1 MGNYRN
7 TITYRQAAEIY
18 QLTKEF
24 TKKYLHPIRDSRLI
38 DQMNSSAR
46 SMKQNQAE
54 GALRNSLKA
63 LIEFLGFARASGE
76 ELLEDYLDLAR
87 EWKIPI
93 SRPSFL
99 SSSSLSSKSS
109 KSSLSSDLNFLIDL
123 VTRTNYLLDRQR
135 RALEKHFIEHGGH
148 SENLAEKRR
157 KIRGY

>member
-7 TITYRQAAEIY
+7 TITYRQAVEIY

-99 SSSSLSSKSS
+99 SS
-109 KSSLSSDLNFLIDL
+109 DLNFLIDL

-157 KIRGY
+157 KFRGY

>member
-99 SSSSLSSKSS
+99 SS
-109 KSSLSSDLNFLIDL
+109 DLNFLIDL

-157 KIRGY
+157 KFRGY